1 MSSLTPAQLH
11 TIINDL
17 LAARERHLIHRP
29 VQDILTSI
37 GAVTARFLDPASS
50 ERQEA
55 ETLLP
60 EKTGLSSEMIRHAL
74 PLIFQEYQPERLQS
88 LFATELG
95 TSAVLDQFQDVQNTQ
110 DVQDTHDSVDGS
122 LKAYGPR
129 LITHVLAGNLPGA
142 GIDEIIFSLLV
153 KSATLVKTASA
164 GASLQTLFTS
174 SLTQCDPELGSCL
187 ALVSWPGGKTEL
199 EDIAFSEAEIV
210 MASGS
215 DESLAAIRQR
225 VRGRFIGYGHKISFS
240 LITHEAL
247 REAEASAK
255 QAAYDIALFDQQG
268 CLSPQLVYVE
278 ENGHVRP
285 QEFAALLATA
295 LEYWQT
301 TLPRGQVSPAVSTE
315 IRRVRDEAEWRALAG
330 KETVVH
336 ASSQGTEWTV
346 IYEADPTFI
355 PSPVY
360 RTVRVKPLASF
371 DQIDPLLI
379 TWRPYLEA
387 VGTVVPTEQHRRRT
401 LLDVLGGS
409 GVNRICPI
417 GMMQTPPLSWR
428 HGGRPRIADLVH
440 WAGVERSSN
449 ED

>member
-1 MSSLTPAQLH
+1 MSSLTPTQLH

-37 GAVTARFLDPASS
+37 DAVIARFLDPASS

-60 EKTGLSSEMIRHAL
+60 GKTGLSSEMIRHAL

-95 TSAVLDQFQDVQNTQ
+95 TSTVLDQFQDVQNTQ
-110 DVQDTHDSVDGS
+110 DSVDGS

-174 SLTQCDPELGSCL
+174 SLTQCDSELGSCL
-187 ALVSWPGGKTEL
+187 ALVSWPGGETEL

-210 MASGS
+210 MAAGS
-215 DESLAAIRQR
+215 DESVAAIRQR

-278 ENGHVRP
+278 DNGHVSP

-295 LEYWQT
+295 LAYWQT

-371 DQIDPLLI
+371 DQIDSLLI
-379 TWRPYLEA
+379 AWRPYLEA